1 MKVKHLLIALFT
13 LILFNKSFCQNNVGI
28 GTSTPEPR
36 SILDLS
42 STDKGF
48 LAPRMSKAQ
57 RLKIDTTNTPSN
69 IIGLIVYDLDDKN
82 YVFFNGVKWVGVAAN
97 SIITQTN
104 INAGV
109 NNKNPE
115 NRALLDLTST
125 DKGLLMPRLT
135 TSQRLLIDTTT
146 NAGNIAGLI
155 VYDLTSKGYWF
166 FNGVKWLE
174 LSVSANSI
182 ITQTAINAGV
192 NNTTP
197 ETRALLDLSSTDKG
211 LLIPRL
217 TTAQRLLIDTT
228 TNAGNIA
235 GLIVYDLTS
244 KGYWFFNGVKWLELS
259 VSANSIITQTAI
271 NAGVNNTTPET
282 RALLDLKS
290 TDKGL
295 LMPRLTKAQR
305 QLIDTVT
312 NPNQIIGLTVF
323 DTDDKNYWF
332 FDGIKWIRIMSE
344 MILSQTNTNIGI
356 GNKSPE
362 NRSILDMTSTSKGV
376 LMPRMTTI
384 QRQAIDTVTNAAN
397 IKGLVVYDLTDKNYW
412 FFDGTKWNSMK
423 SAAAPVVLPQKWSA
437 IGTTDISTNSLLFT
451 PMSDMTLTFTPN
463 TNKVYLTFSA
473 SGDVSIGASPY
484 PQWVIF
490 RCKVNGTVVC
500 GTNTMTTDLD
510 NFERAA
516 AWNSSLSIPI
526 SVNIGTP
533 NTITIEWKTEDTS
546 GGIPGNLKN
555 SCSTGSDYSHRSLI
569 IAE

>member
-146 NAGNIAGLI
+146 NAGG
-155 VYDLTSKGYWF
+155 
-166 FNGVKWLE
+166 
-174 LSVSANSI
+174 
-182 ITQTAINAGV
+182 IT
-192 NNTTP
+192 
-197 ETRALLDLSSTDKG
+197 
-211 LLIPRL
+211 
-217 TTAQRLLIDTT
+217 
-228 TNAGNIA
+228 